1 MATKLVQLNLSLAPK
16 AIVWLGNGTS
26 ANLMVEVDLLGKP
39 IGDFFDQGN

>member
-16 AIVWLGNGTS
+16 AIVGLGNGTS